1 MLEAGIDPGT
11 QQILFGQYTEAS
23 GYEMTGRLLAAQS
36 RPTAIFAGNNFIA
49 FGAIQGLRE
58 AGKEIPDDISIVVF
72 DDLPQGWV
80 MPFLTVI
87 AQPAY
92 EIGRLA
98 AEMMIE
104 RLGADQPLEPRTIVL
119 PCELIT
125 RRSSAPPRLRSA
137 KPTPATLNPT
147 ESPA

>member
-1 MLEAGIDPGT
+1 M
-11 QQILFGQYTEAS
+11 
-23 GYEMTGRLLAAQS
+23 LAAPS

-49 FGAIQGLRE
+49 FGAIQALRE
-58 AGKEIPDDISIVVF
+58 AGVEIPDDMSIVVF

-80 MPFLTVI
+80 IPFLTVI

-104 RLGADQPLEPRTIVL
+104 RLEADHPIEPRTIVL

-137 KPTPATLNPT
+137 TPTPAKLSPLENP
-147 ESPA
+147 A